1 MDIDDFIRQ
10 RDRLLHLQAELQSD
24 RAKPRDLEGEDLE
37 STYPGD
43 AEHWVAVYQEL
54 CRFKRFLIESVRR
67 EGATVDPGAKEELS
81 RDDRALRVE
90 LERLELH
97 LEFWKGRLAQGS

>member
-37 STYPGD
+37 SPHPGD

-54 CRFKRFLIESVRR
+54 CRFKRFLIASIRQESDS
-67 EGATVDPGAKEELS
+67 VDRAAKAELS
-81 RDDRALRVE
+81 RDDRALSVE

-97 LEFWKGRLAQGS
+97 LEFWRHRLAQGS